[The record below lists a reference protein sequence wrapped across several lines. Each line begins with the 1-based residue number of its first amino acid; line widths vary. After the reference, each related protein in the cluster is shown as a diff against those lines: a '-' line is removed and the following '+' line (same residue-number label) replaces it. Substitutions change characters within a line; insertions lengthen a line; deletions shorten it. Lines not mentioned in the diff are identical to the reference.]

1 MVCLVLCTIVIDNQ
15 ISGQKISHVHA
26 LQKYPAHLPVVPVFF
41 SSAYALDKLS
51 TIVSSSLF
59 SFKFQGQEI
68 FKVLISICPLTWHIL
83 HQHFLKSLLLRKLDI
98 LGWFDFLLVRE
109 FRKFTCMVQIYYTR
123 HLFIFLLE
131 SSLKLLFSQNYS
143 GIKVAT
149 NCFIELLHSVYKYIK
164 SLKHIFILR
173 VAKRSILF
181 F

>member
-1 MVCLVLCTIVIDNQ
+1 MF
-15 ISGQKISHVHA
+15 
-26 LQKYPAHLPVVPVFF
+26 HLLY
-41 SSAYALDKLS
+41 SASNSKGR
-51 TIVSSSLF
+51 
-59 SFKFQGQEI
+59 KF

-149 NCFIELLHSVYKYIK
+149 NCCIALIHSTVCTTEEK
-164 SLKHIFILR
+164 LQLR
-173 VAKRSILF
+173 VAKRGIC
-181 F
+181 